1 MSTRS
6 RIAVKNQNGSY
17 DSIYVHFDGYGHLPI
32 LNQFYSTEDKVRE
45 LINLGDLSVLGE
57 EIGTK
62 TDFSTFSGQDQCLA
76 YGRDRGETST
86 NPINSVDYGTLLGLA
101 RNCGAEYL
109 YIFEK
114 GKRWGQITL

>member
-76 YGRDRGETST
+76 YGRDRGEKDT
-86 NPINSVDYGTLLGLA
+86 NFVNSVNFVWLINLA
-101 RNCGAEYL
+101 SGCNAEYL
-109 YIFEK
+109 YTFENGK
-114 GKRWGQITL
+114 GWEQTTL